1 MFVWEHLAKQPLPY
15 IISYLINI
23 VLNMSLVGI
32 FGSSNRSSLH
42 FFIGTG
48 KHTKNLAFKNTWYP
62 IISKTNW
69 KLLDSIV
76 SVGFTA
82 VLIVNQSID
91 HLFQLGTLHLFGE
104 VLVVHLKH
112 CGHKGC
118 DILHAK
124 RWSHVTCFAK
134 TITRKPVT
142 RRSEDKVFYGKSFTY
157 LLCHRDFSLFC
168 VMYIFQM
175 MHWRVILCILALLL
189 CSYLTLLTIKR
200 RGGSKLVS
208 WFPSMASSRDRLHV
222 FFFCKEKA
230 TLVFWFDIDTF
241 YGFMR

>member
-124 RWSHVTCFAK
+124 RWSHVTDTFLQK
-134 TITRKPVT
+134 QLRGNLLPGDLNT
-142 RRSEDKVFYGKSFTY
+142 KSFMAN
-157 LLCHRDFSLFC
+157 LLHICSAIEISPSFVLCTFFRWCTGELYC
-168 VMYIFQM
+168 VF
-175 MHWRVILCILALLL
+175 
-189 CSYLTLLTIKR
+189 
-200 RGGSKLVS
+200 
-208 WFPSMASSRDRLHV
+208 
-222 FFFCKEKA
+222 
-230 TLVFWFDIDTF
+230 
-241 YGFMR
+241 

>member
-1 MFVWEHLAKQPLPY
+1 M
-15 IISYLINI
+15 
-23 VLNMSLVGI
+23 
-32 FGSSNRSSLH
+32 
-42 FFIGTG
+42 
-48 KHTKNLAFKNTWYP
+48 
-62 IISKTNW
+62 
-69 KLLDSIV
+69 
-76 SVGFTA
+76 
-82 VLIVNQSID
+82 LIVNQSID

-124 RWSHVTCFAK
+124 RWSHVTDTFLQK
-134 TITRKPVT
+134 QLRGNLLPRDLYT
-142 RRSEDKVFYGKSFTY
+142 KSFMAN
-157 LLCHRDFSLFC
+157 LLHICSAIEFFSLFC

-222 FFFCKEKA
+222 FFFAKRRQHWCFGL
-230 TLVFWFDIDTF
+230 TLTL
-241 YGFMR
+241 FMVL